1 VKVARVSKRSG
12 KRVISM
18 ADTNFLLPDINQIR
32 HSIRDIDDSYNND
45 WDLLA
50 ELCQNAVDAI
60 RLCSDRAGKIELS
73 VDAISKSISIYD
85 NGIGI
90 DPDEMPF
97 LLKPFSTNKMSN
109 DNTIGEK
116 GVGLTYVMFSS
127 NYFEVISGTEKGA
140 SKGIIKNAHNWKLRT
155 DNTKLSLEHKKL
167 DDPFS
172 GTKVML
178 RDVAQIPLFNLTFEQ
193 LKYVLLTRTAL
204 GNTLSI
210 WGNAVNIDILLK
222 FKDQNGQ
229 EHEET
234 LPYQYWVV
242 YRDLAD
248 HEIIDLDDFVSY
260 AEVAERSDLDKRR
273 KLKDKIIYKKGKL
286 IHERDNREINYV
298 ACFVP
303 SRNTWN
309 KLTVSSGLFTEQ
321 QLDNQE
327 YLENFGYA
335 KFQEGITVSVKGMPT
350 GISIDHPSTGYAG
363 YWSNIFILFEDRRIK
378 FDIGRKS
385 IHGMQARVYKEYA
398 RAIFNEFLKYVTKY
412 VTGEVNV
419 DVDWDKDETFAEIDK
434 LINIGS
440 DKIKFQK
447 TPKDQEAGVAAIFY
461 ELIGKGVIN
470 QITPLIS
477 GYRSRYDLYAK
488 WGHKKVVIDFKS
500 RLRNVLR
507 DFSDQTKMFDQ
518 LDCLVCWDVS
528 EEDEQAFSDMA
539 ITLEPIIPN
548 ALVTEKRIFPHATH
562 RLILTAYVDPIYVI
576 DLKKVIASL

>member
-1 VKVARVSKRSG
+1 
-12 KRVISM
+12 M
-18 ADTNFLLPDINQIR
+18 ADNNFLLPDINQIR

-60 RLCSDRAGKIELS
+60 RLCSDRPGRIELS

-97 LLKPFSTNKMSN
+97 LLKPFSTNKMSD

-127 NYFEVISGTEKGA
+127 NYFEAISGTEKGA
-140 SKGIIKNAHNWKLRT
+140 SKGVIKNAHSWKLRT
-155 DNTKLSLEHKKL
+155 DNSKLPLDHKKL
-167 DDPFS
+167 DDVFI
-172 GTKVML
+172 GTKVTL

-204 GNTLSI
+204 GNTLSV
-210 WGNAVNIDILLK
+210 WGNEGNIEVLLK

-229 EHEET
+229 EHEES
-234 LPYQYWVV
+234 LPNQYWLV

-248 HEIIDLDDFVSY
+248 HEMIDLDDFIGY

-273 KLKDKIIYKKGKL
+273 KLKDKIIYKKGKF

-385 IHGMQARVYKEYA
+385 IHGMQARIYKEYA
-398 RAIFNEFLKYVTKY
+398 RTIFNEFLKYVTKY

-419 DVDWDKDETFAEIDK
+419 DVDWDKDETFAEIEK
-434 LINIGS
+434 MINIGS
-440 DKIKFQK
+440 DKIKSQK
-447 TPKDQEAGVAAIFY
+447 SPKDQEASVAAIFY

-528 EEDEQAFSDMA
+528 EEDELAFSNMA
-539 ITLEPIIPN
+539 ITLEAIVPS
-548 ALVTEKRIFPHATH
+548 ALVTEKRIFPYATH
-562 RLILTAYVDPIYVI
+562 RLMLTAYVNPIYVI

>member
-1 VKVARVSKRSG
+1 
-12 KRVISM
+12 M
-18 ADTNFLLPDINQIR
+18 ADNNFLLPDINQIR

-60 RLCSDRAGKIELS
+60 RLCSDRPGKIELS

-90 DPDEMPF
+90 DRDEMSF

-109 DNTIGEK
+109 DNAIGEK

-127 NYFEVISGTEKGA
+127 NFFEVISGTDKGA
-140 SKGIIKNAHNWKLRT
+140 SRGTIKNAYNWKLRT
-155 DNTKLSLEHKKL
+155 DNSKLPLDHKKL
-167 DDPFS
+167 DEPFI
-172 GTKVML
+172 GTKVTL
-178 RDVAQIPLFNLTFEQ
+178 RDVALLPVFNLTFEQ

-210 WGNAVNIDILLK
+210 WGDDSKIDISLR

-229 EHEET
+229 EYEES
-234 LPYQYWVV
+234 LPYQYWLV

-248 HEIIDLDDFVSY
+248 HEIIDLEDFISY
-260 AEVAERSDLDKRR
+260 AEVADRSDLDKRR
-273 KLKDKIIYKKGKL
+273 RLKDKVIYQKGQF
-286 IHERDNREINYV
+286 IHERDNREINYI

-303 SRNTWN
+303 SRSTWN
-309 KLTVSSGLFTEQ
+309 KLTVSSDLFTEQ

-335 KFQEGITVSVKGMPT
+335 KFQEVITVSVKGMPT

-385 IHGMQARVYKEYA
+385 IHGMQARVYKNYA
-398 RAIFNEFLKYVTKY
+398 RTIFNEFLKYVTKY

-419 DVDWDKDETFAEIDK
+419 DVEWDRDETFAEIDK

-447 TPKDQEAGVAAIFY
+447 TPKDQEASVAAIFY
-461 ELIGKGVIN
+461 ELVGKGVIN

-528 EEDEQAFSDMA
+528 EEDEQAFSNMA
-539 ITLEPIIPN
+539 ITLEPIVPN
-548 ALVTEKRIFPHATH
+548 ALVTERRIFPHATH